1 MPFVYIPRS
10 SKDGGLYTGSTNDI
24 KRRLSEH
31 QLGKCRS
38 TKHRR
43 PLNLVYYEEYGSI
56 GEARLREKALKHPT
70 LGKNK
75 EVLIANFPPEK
86 LAQFKGKAFGRGAS
100 A

>member
-1 MPFVYIPRS
+1 MPFVYILRS
-10 SKDGGLYTGSTNDI
+10 IKDGGLYTGSTTDLE
-24 KRRLSEH
+24 KRLREH
-31 QLGKCRS
+31 QLGRCRS

-43 PLNLVYYEEYGSI
+43 PLNLVYYKEYGSI
-56 GEARLREKALKHPT
+56 GEARIREKALKHST

-75 EVLIANFPPEK
+75 EALIANFPPEK